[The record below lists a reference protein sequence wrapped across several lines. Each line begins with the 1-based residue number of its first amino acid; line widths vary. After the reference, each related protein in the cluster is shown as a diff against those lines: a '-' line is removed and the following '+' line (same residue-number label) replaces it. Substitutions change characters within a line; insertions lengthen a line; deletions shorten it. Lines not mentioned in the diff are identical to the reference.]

1 MAHSK
6 QVGSKAGIV
15 VGVCAALVLGA
26 WANQVQAQ
34 ADSNAGGKE
43 VWRAAYVVQNINANT
58 PHPLTAQAHDCRA
71 RVSAASAASAQWVVL
86 RYRRVPGDVYMV
98 APVAPGLTL
107 QHGQSVNVNVQGCQP
122 VAQVRG
128 TSTPSL
134 G

>member
-1 MAHSK
+1 MKHSK
-6 QVGSKAGIV
+6 VGSKAGV
-15 VGVCAALVLGA
+15 VAGVCAALVLGA
-26 WANQVQAQ
+26 WAKQVQAQ
-34 ADSNAGGKE
+34 AGDKVGGKE
-43 VWRAAYVVQNINANT
+43 VWRAAYVVQTINANT

-71 RVSAASAASAQWVVL
+71 QAANADSVQWVVL

-107 QHGQSVNVNVQGCQP
+107 QRGQSVNVNVLGCEP

-128 TSTPSL
+128 SGTPSL